1 MDVSTT
7 FYFLWN
13 LHIILESLP
22 ISSSGHI
29 ELINN
34 WIALRAKREPIAIS
48 SRTSYLMH
56 IPTLIVVG
64 IFLAMHNAWT
74 VATEGETTVEWLI
87 SNMALVAIPML
98 IANTITFGCYLLLKL
113 TKKPVWPLYVGFFI
127 TAGSL
132 FSLFHAPQGAEAFL
146 SYVGAA
152 VIGIA
157 QGFALLPG
165 VSRLALTFVTGVWL
179 GLIPAS
185 SFYFSLII
193 EFFLILG
200 AVIKALSESSQLK
213 EEYLSHLNWRSL
225 VSLAFSSAIAYATL
239 ELVFY
244 TAQNNTFAYFGFYL
258 LVLAIYLFLFCSQNN
273 EC

>member
-34 WIALRAKREPIAIS
+34 WIARRSKREPIAIS
-48 SRTSYLMH
+48 SRTNYLTH
-56 IPTLIVVG
+56 VPTLIVVG
-64 IFLAMHNAWT
+64 IFLTMHNAWT
-74 VATEGETTVEWLI
+74 TATEGETTVEWLI

-98 IANTITFGCYLLLKL
+98 IANTITFGCSLLLKL
-113 TKKPVWPLYVGFFI
+113 TKKPLWPLYVGFFI

-132 FSLFHAPQGAEAFL
+132 FSLFHAPQGTHLFI
-146 SYVGAA
+146 SYSDAA
-152 VIGIA
+152 LIGIA

-179 GLIPAS
+179 GLIPAA

-200 AVIKALSESSQLK
+200 AVIKALFESSQLK

-225 VSLAFSSAIAYATL
+225 VSLIFSSAIAYATL

-244 TAQNNTFAYFGFYL
+244 MAQNNTLAYFGFYL
-258 LVLAIYLFLFCSQNN
+258 LALAIYLFLFCSQNN